1 MTELELYLI
10 SGLILLGGF
19 MFILYLWLKEAID
32 FKLKCAFT
40 KSVGRLFIDKVGRLN
55 LKAISLSKEGTTTI
69 NETDYLFDPSVRLS
83 RFLGVET
90 AVFIESIPKNVDLL
104 KGEEKYSGIRTSD
117 IDTHLRNMTE
127 DSYIDWFKK
136 YGTLVVI
143 GLFLLIVI
151 LGGLGFFSYKSW
163 EFIRDGAVISIE
175 NVLTASR

>member
-69 NETDYLFDPSVRLS
+69 NQTDYLFDPSVRLS

-90 AVFIESIPKNVDLL
+90 AVFIESIPKMWIYL
-104 KGEEKYSGIRTSD
+104 KEKKNTRESELRT
-117 IDTHLRNMTE
+117 L
-127 DSYIDWFKK
+127 
-136 YGTLVVI
+136 TLI
-143 GLFLLIVI
+143 YEI
-151 LGGLGFFSYKSW
+151 
-163 EFIRDGAVISIE
+163 
-175 NVLTASR
+175 

>member
-1 MTELELYLI
+1 MTELEIYLI

-19 MFILYLWLKEAID
+19 MFILYIWLKEAIT

-40 KSVGRLFIDKVGRLN
+40 KSVGRIFIDKVGRLH
-55 LKAISLSKEGTTTI
+55 LKAVKLSKEGTTEI
-69 NETDYLFDPSVRLS
+69 NQTDYLFDPSVRLS

-90 AVFIESIPKNVDLL
+90 AVFVESIPKNVDLL
-104 KGEEKYSGIRTSD
+104 KGEEKYSSIRTSD

-136 YGTLVVI
+136 YGTLVLI
-143 GLFLLIVI
+143 GLFLLVVI

-163 EFIRDGAVISIE
+163 EFIRDGATISIE